1 MLPRSEQEEFLG
13 HRTRRGA
20 ASAAEALK
28 QRSEQRTRSQ
38 TTQKRRS
45 GAAGDLRARKVPRA
59 RAKAHWPKSGGQ
71 RPEPAGARARI
82 LTTRGTKRARVGR
95 T

>member
-38 TTQKRRS
+38 TTQN